1 MTLLHKKR
9 IFKNLIK
16 RIKARQILEKIFSLR
31 YSNYCAAWKKMIDNM
46 MERRIDNYSIN
57 DAVILSSGVGS
68 DSVDNQEKSFLSCS
82 IQSPDRL
89 VPHTPSRC
97 RVRKCLICSR
107 KSIPVSSPEGSV
119 YRSTVD
125 GSFLRSSINGTLVKS
140 SPQKKEKNSENSFLD
155 DEDNSFLRF
164 QSEFPLKKGTVRDSF
179 LLIGTYTAIDV
190 IPELEEG
197 SLFNASG
204 TFQEF
209 DKIYQEG
216 ESICNMDKV
225 ENKKKIPLQRKSS
238 NISFNFGKKM
248 NSNNDETIKKNIVFD
263 KNKKRNDKIMESI
276 EEDAEFRKSILKTP
290 HVVFSPIRN
299 DNKSQNKDKNVNW
312 DKNGKTPLSRIEENF
327 MKRLGIVQKL
337 DNDFV
342 IRKYSVVDQ
351 N

>member
-1 MTLLHKKR
+1 
-9 IFKNLIK
+9 
-16 RIKARQILEKIFSLR
+16 
-31 YSNYCAAWKKMIDNM
+31 MIDNM
-46 MERRIDNYSIN
+46 MERRLDNYSRN
-57 DAVILSSGVGS
+57 NAVLLSSGVGS

-89 VPHTPSRC
+89 IPHTPSRC

-107 KSIPVSSPEGSV
+107 KSIPVSSSEGSV

-155 DEDNSFLRF
+155 DEDNSYLRF
-164 QSEFPLKKGTVRDSF
+164 RSDFPLKKGTVRDSF
-179 LLIGTYTAIDV
+179 LLIGSYAAIDV
-190 IPELEEG
+190 IPELEDG
-197 SLFNASG
+197 SLFNISG
-204 TFQEF
+204 TFQDF

-216 ESICNMDKV
+216 ESICKMDKI
-225 ENKKKIPLQRKSS
+225 ENKKIIPIQRKSS

-248 NSNNDETIKKNIVFD
+248 NSRNDEKKKNIVFD
-263 KNKKRNDKIMESI
+263 KYKRRNDKIMEGI
-276 EEDAEFRKSILKTP
+276 EEEKEFNKSVLKIP
-290 HVVFSPIRN
+290 HVVFSPTRN
-299 DNKSQNKDKNVNW
+299 DINDIKYQNQTKDKNVSW
-312 DKNGKTPLSRIEENF
+312 GKIGKSPLSRIEENF

-351 N
+351 S